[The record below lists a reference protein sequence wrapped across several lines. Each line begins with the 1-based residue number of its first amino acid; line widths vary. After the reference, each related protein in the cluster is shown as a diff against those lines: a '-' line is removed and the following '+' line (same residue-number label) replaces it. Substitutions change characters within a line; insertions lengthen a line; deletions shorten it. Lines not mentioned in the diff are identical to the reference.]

1 MQSQN
6 LPRSSQQNR
15 LYHELVGQI
24 HKLSSLKVYDGRFE
38 LGGYHNPIEL
48 RPCGFSYDS
57 FKNLMKQLDL
67 EYLKD
72 DRGIAVSSTK
82 LSKEEINKH
91 ILFLEV
97 LLMDR

>member
-6 LPRSSQQNR
+6 LLRSSQQNK
-15 LYHELVGQI
+15 LYHELVTQLWNT
-24 HKLSSLKVYDGRFE
+24 KELKVYDGRFE
-38 LGGYHNPIEL
+38 LGGYHNPIQL

-57 FKNLMKQLDL
+57 FRNLIKQLDL